1 MDEQIKYIIL
11 LIGIIALVLCYIKL
25 LINGRLS
32 KQRFI
37 DKAEA
42 KGHYTVARLI
52 DTECIE
58 QTGNEHYME
67 SKIKCTYE
75 YRVSGISYKK
85 EIVYWLFGF
94 HTASKCPRTIIVYYK
109 PRNPAKSVCGKEVAL
124 GNQWSTGWFW
134 TIIFGAII
142 SRMMYELLSG
152 PIAFVN
158 SLAIDLQIPID
169 IIFGIAITWLSVS
182 ICTYIVENL

>member
-25 LINGRLS
+25 LVNGRFS

-52 DTECIE
+52 DIECIE
-58 QTGNEHYME
+58 QTGNEHYRE

-94 HTASKCPRTIIVYYK
+94 RTASKCPQTIIVYYK
-109 PRNPAKSVCGKEVAL
+109 PRNPAKSVCEKEVAL
-124 GNQWSTGWFW
+124 GDQWSTGWFW

-142 SRMMYELLSG
+142 SRMMYELLG
-152 PIAFVN
+152 RPIAFID
-158 SLAIDLQIPID
+158 SLAVGLQILISS
-169 IIFGIAITWLSVS
+169 ILGIAAAWISGY
-182 ICTYIVENL
+182 ICTYITENL